1 MTPMPRTATNWI
13 SGGKPVRKLQ
23 KPAARPSSAIANRSR
38 MRSMNTV
45 PRVRDP
51 DTLALI
57 LSRNARYRSPSL
69 AGTRQLTVHDRNR
82 ISVASLTPTLIP
94 APLSR
99 IAQRRPRIG
108 KPA

>member
-1 MTPMPRTATNWI
+1 MTPMPSTATNWI

-23 KPAARPSSAIANRSR
+23 KPAARPISAIANRSR

-45 PRVRDP
+45 PSVRDP
-51 DTLALI
+51 DTFALI

-69 AGTRQLTVHDRNR
+69 AGTRQLTVHERNR
-82 ISVASLTPTLIP
+82 ISVESLTPTLMP